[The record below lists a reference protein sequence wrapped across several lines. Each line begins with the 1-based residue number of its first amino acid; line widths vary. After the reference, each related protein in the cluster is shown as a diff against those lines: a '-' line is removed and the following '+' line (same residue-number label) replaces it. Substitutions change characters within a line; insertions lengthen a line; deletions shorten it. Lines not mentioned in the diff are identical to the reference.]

1 MNSPPTYLPARIMRF
16 MSSLQLTVAGLF
28 LLMVLTIWGTLY
40 QADHGIYQ
48 AQERFYHSWGF
59 LGGGWFPMPGG
70 QLVMMILF
78 LNLTAS
84 FIVVIGAGHL
94 TLRYVLTHGGLAL
107 MLAAGAVTFLFGDRA
122 QLWLMKGEATNL
134 SGSGQEWEMSVWR
147 SGEPESSRTVQAV
160 DLTALRPGT
169 PVSFPRFGLQL
180 RVEAVQAHCRVNP
193 ASSSDAA
200 TAPRSVNGN
209 ATLKEIPVET
219 EAGNNRPGLI
229 FSTEFTGRS
238 ERILLHGNDP
248 HPMELVGAEG
258 KLSVSL
264 RRTRMVLPALI
275 RLLEFRKEMHPGT
288 SMARSFSSRVSLK
301 DGDLEREVMIS
312 MNKPLRYRGY
322 TFYQSSYQD
331 FPDGR
336 QASKLAVVKNRG
348 RVMPY
353 VATFMTFIGMV
364 VHYTGRL
371 AYRLRRQ
378 TGEGRGRS

>member
-1 MNSPPTYLPARIMRF
+1 MNSPPTFLPARIMRF

-48 AQERFYHSWGF
+48 AQERFYQSWGF

-107 MLAAGAVTFLFGDRA
+107 MLAAGAVTFLFGERS
-122 QLWLMKGEATNL
+122 QLVLFEGEATNL
-134 SGSGQEWEMSVWR
+134 SGSGQEWELSVWR
-147 SGEPESSRTVQAV
+147 SADPETSRTVQAV
-160 DLTALRPGT
+160 DLAALRPGLR
-169 PVSFPRFGLQL
+169 VAFPRFGLDV
-180 RVEAVQAHCRVNP
+180 RVETVHAHSRLNKESTPPSGAVP
-193 ASSSDAA
+193 L
-200 TAPRSVNGN
+200 SVNG
-209 ATLKEIPVET
+209 AFALAGLPAET
-219 EAGNNRPGLI
+219 EAGNNRPGLLATI
-229 FSTEFTGRS
+229 ATAARS
-238 ERILLHGNDP
+238 DRVLLHGNDTRP
-248 HPMELVGAEG
+248 VELAAPEG
-258 KLSVSL
+258 GLSVCL
-264 RRTRMVLPALI
+264 RRKRMVLPAVI
-275 RLLEFRKEMHPGT
+275 RLIDFQKEMHPGT

-301 DGDLEREVMIS
+301 DRDLEREVLIS
-312 MNKPLRYRGY
+312 MNKPLRYRGH
-322 TFYQSSYQD
+322 TFYQSSYKE

-336 QASKLAVVKNRG
+336 QATVLAVVKNHG

-378 TGEGRGRS
+378 TNEGRRRS